1 MTAESPETPMLDDSE
16 PVAVVQA
23 VELQL
28 GADDTN
34 WERVEDAGR
43 FLTALARRKRGDSS
57 DD

>member
-1 MTAESPETPMLDDSE
+1 MTAESPETPMLDDRD
-16 PVAVVQA
+16 PTAVVQA

-28 GADDTN
+28 GAEETD

-43 FLTALARRKRGDSS
+43 FLTALARREGGGR